1 MTEVPHPR
9 TDAAESVAVMVACR
23 EFVEL
28 VTEYQEGALPP
39 RVERAISAHLALCEP
54 CVDYLD
60 QMRATASALRGLPT
74 PALSPAARDE
84 VLDLY
89 AQLHRSPGSG

>member
-9 TDAAESVAVMVACR
+9 TDAAETVAVMVACR

-39 RVERAISAHLALCEP
+39 RVEQAIHDHLALCEP
-54 CVDYLD
+54 CVDYLE
-60 QMRATASALRGLPT
+60 QMRATASALRDLPAPT
-74 PALSPAARDE
+74 LSPAARDE
-84 VLDLY
+84 LFDVY
-89 AQLHRSPGSG
+89 AQLHRSPGSW